1 MPMQAVLIVD
11 HDIGVGYNPQAFEV
25 EKGEESS
32 QVSLNPR
39 RPASTIP
46 ESRQAVHES
55 DRTVA

>member
-1 MPMQAVLIVD
+1 MQAVFIID

-25 EKGEESS
+25 EKGEEST
-32 QVSLNPR
+32 QGNLNPR

-55 DRTVA
+55 DKTVT